1 MSPQEYFET
10 SDFAGSL
17 VQRIVYKSSADR
29 LEFVVA
35 YMGHDGIAVGDPGSR
50 EPAPQ
55 NAPWDFRRLL
65 FCHVTRL
72 RRDDCRLKKGFQG
85 FDPADFSFSP
95 EKTPLTLCVEFAHA
109 RKLQDVRAT
118 KERSR
123 AMINMGPLG
132 SYCFEFGCLRADR
145 RLVRT
150 VPVSEGKSDYF
161 DDHTGEKVDHD
172 DPFPAGYAASMCP
185 GLTDA
190 PL

>member
-1 MSPQEYFET
+1 MKVSPQEYFET

-17 VQRIVYKSSADR
+17 VVRIVHENGLDR
-29 LEFVVA
+29 LEFIVA
-35 YMGHDGIAVGDPGSR
+35 YMGHDGITVGAPGSR

-65 FCHVTRL
+65 FCQVAQL
-72 RRDDCRLKKGFQG
+72 RRDDCRLKKGFLG

-95 EKTPLTLCVEFAHA
+95 EKASLTLCIESAHV
-109 RKLQDVRAT
+109 RKIRDARAT

-132 SYCFEFGCLRADR
+132 SYCFEFDCLFADR
-145 RLVRT
+145 RLVYYTDER
-150 VPVSEGKSDYF
+150 VDY
-161 DDHTGEKVDHD
+161 D
-172 DPFPAGYAASMCP
+172 DPFPAGYAVSMRQ
-185 GLTDA
+185 GTTDA